1 MSIVDTN
8 YYWFQSALTDEQCNS
23 IIERGLSDMT
33 LTEQKAG
40 KKATDATTFDFRQK
54 GGEVSNAGNVAAN
67 NLTTEGRRRKGIKDE
82 DIYVRDT
89 KVGWLADK
97 WIYELIHPFIHE
109 ANQKANWN
117 FEWDF
122 SETCQFTVYHPGMFY
137 AWHTDGGTRP
147 YIPFDPTVKEQ
158 RRKDEKGEYVIVK
171 NEEGKEL
178 EFDETYRDGKF
189 KGVKRYV
196 PAPGFVDNP
205 NQFWKTRK
213 LSVTVNLTN
222 PKHYKGGDLKFDL
235 GPHAGGKRYHL
246 CKEIRPR
253 GSIIVFPSFIHHQ
266 VTPVTQGT
274 RYSLVIWNLGKM
286 FK

>member
-1 MSIVDTN
+1 M
-8 YYWFQSALTDEQCNS
+8 
-23 IIERGLSDMT
+23 
-33 LTEQKAG
+33 
-40 KKATDATTFDFRQK
+40 
-54 GGEVSNAGNVAAN
+54 
-67 NLTTEGRRRKGIKDE
+67 
-82 DIYVRDT
+82 
-89 KVGWLADK
+89 
-97 WIYELIHPFIHE
+97 IHPFIHE
-109 ANQKANWN
+109 ANQKAGWN

-171 NEEGKEL
+171 NDEGKEL